1 MTGSSDITSNNYT
14 TSKVFVGNSKVCA
27 QGSGYDRIYIMLT
40 FQLLSNLHTLLIKLV
55 N

>member
-14 TSKVFVGNSKVCA
+14 TSKVFVGKVCA
-27 QGSGYDRIYIMLT
+27 QGSGYDRINIMLT

-55 N
+55 I